1 MAKVN
6 NLDVVADEGI
16 HHKELAGSYLI
27 QGGVYDLASVVTAVK
42 GEQSDDDWN
51 KRTMAERLDAIKAY
65 LADVEATEV
74 NPGSDMDDSA
84 KIAAFD
90 KGATAK
96 GALETLRAFNQTEEA
111 AEVETMARR
120 LAELEAE
127 NKTLRDAAADAQG
140 ASRSEVVGEGGGYVE
155 PGENEVSTAKPTL
168 HGSISDLKRP
178 Y

>member
-6 NLDVVADEGI
+6 NLDVLEDEGI

-27 QGGVYDLASVVTAVK
+27 QGGVYDLGSVVDAVR
-42 GEQSDDDWN
+42 GEQSVDDWN
-51 KRTMAERLDAIKAY
+51 ARTMADRLENIKLY
-65 LADVEATEV
+65 LEEVGAEEV
-74 NPGSDMDDSA
+74 NPDSGMDDSA

-111 AEVETMARR
+111 AEVEAMVKRV
-120 LAELEAE
+120 AELEAE
-127 NKTLRDAAADAQG
+127 NQQLRDQIASETG
-140 ASRSEVVGEGGGYVE
+140 ASRSEVVGGGFVE
-155 PGENEVSTAKPTL
+155 PGENEVATNRPTL
-168 HGSISDLKRP
+168 HGSIRDLKTP